1 MLNNRMKL
9 SIKEYEELLLK
20 KIDGTDITFN
30 QMDKKDNAY
39 FYFKGISNHQR
50 LYAKKHNFE

>member
-1 MLNNRMKL
+1 MKL